1 MKRSRLSRGL
11 QMLYLQVIVG
21 VVLTG
26 VFSTVSAVLLAAA
39 HTEAVEALL
48 DMMELIPDVVSTV
61 FTLVGL
67 ILLWR
72 VHRGYRYALAATVAA
87 QVIAFVAVIPQLSG
101 ISVVLGLVTVVPGFF
116 YTWLLIRTTNSFL
129 RQLEGEEALIQRG
142 KTVLILWLGAAVLSA
157 VVLLLLDPDNLGS
170 VLSAAGPTLLA
181 AGVSFVASIL
191 MLIYLIQASQAL
203 KYEEIGEAEQR
214 EAAEQ

>member
-39 HTEAVEALL
+39 HTEAVETLL

-87 QVIAFVAVIPQLSG
+87 QVIAFVAVIPQLAG

-129 RQLEGEEALIQRG
+129 CQLEGEEALIQRG

>member
-21 VVLTG
+21 FILTG

-61 FTLVGL
+61 FTLVRL

-203 KYEEIGEAEQR
+203 KYEVIGEAEQR

>member
-39 HTEAVEALL
+39 HNEAVETLL

-87 QVIAFVAVIPQLSG
+87 QVIAFVAVIPQLAG

-157 VVLLLLDPDNLGS
+157 VVLLLLDPDNIGP

-181 AGVSFVASIL
+181 AGVSLVASIL

>member
-39 HTEAVEALL
+39 HTEAVETLL

-157 VVLLLLDPDNLGS
+157 VVLLLLDPDNIGS

>member
-1 MKRSRLSRGL
+1 MKRCRLSRGL

-39 HTEAVEALL
+39 HNEAVETLL

-157 VVLLLLDPDNLGS
+157 VVLLLLDPDNIGP

-181 AGVSFVASIL
+181 AGVSLVASIL

>member
-21 VVLTG
+21 FILTG

-157 VVLLLLDPDNLGS
+157 VVLLLLDPDNIGS

-181 AGVSFVASIL
+181 AGVSLVASIL

>member
-87 QVIAFVAVIPQLSG
+87 QVIAFVAVIPQLAG

-157 VVLLLLDPDNLGS
+157 VVLLLLDPDNIGS

-181 AGVSFVASIL
+181 AGVSLVASIL

>member
-39 HTEAVEALL
+39 HTEAVETLL

-87 QVIAFVAVIPQLSG
+87 QVIAFVAVIPQLAG

-203 KYEEIGEAEQR
+203 KYEEIEEAGKR
-214 EAAEQ
+214 GAAEQ

>member
-1 MKRSRLSRGL
+1 MKRSRFSRGL

-21 VVLTG
+21 FVLTG

-87 QVIAFVAVIPQLSG
+87 QVIAFVAVIPQLAG

>member
-39 HTEAVEALL
+39 HTEAVETLL

>member
-39 HTEAVEALL
+39 HTEAVETLL

-87 QVIAFVAVIPQLSG
+87 QVIAFVAVIPQLAG

>member
-26 VFSTVSAVLLAAA
+26 GFSTVSAVLLAAA

-87 QVIAFVAVIPQLSG
+87 QVIAFVAVIPQLAG

>member
-157 VVLLLLDPDNLGS
+157 VVLLLLDPDNIGP

-181 AGVSFVASIL
+181 AGVSLVASIL

>member
-87 QVIAFVAVIPQLSG
+87 QVIAFVAVIPRLSG

-181 AGVSFVASIL
+181 AGVSLVASIL